1 MIRINLQVPYFV
13 INIVY
18 LLIIFILS
26 VSFSLSLSLPL
37 SLPPLLSPPLDSNQ
51 SVVLISC
58 DECEERRA
66 EYECLKCDCKLC
78 LQCFDQVP
86 TCTLST
92 HTLYLYINLIFNLIT
107 SFIPCKISVIAHF
120 KKVYQ

>member
-18 LLIIFILS
+18 LLILFILS
-26 VSFSLSLSLPL
+26 VPFSLSLSL
-37 SLPPLLSPPLDSNQ
+37 SLSPPLDSNQ
-51 SVVLISC
+51 SVILISC
-58 DECEERRA
+58 EECEERKA

-86 TCTLST
+86 TVST
-92 HTLYLYINLIFNLIT
+92 HTDTHTLVAYFHKNLIFINL
-107 SFIPCKISVIAHF
+107 
-120 KKVYQ
+120 